1 MFRLPILALCILFSF
16 QIFSQDREVKW
27 YFSFNERNSEIEMKA
42 EIAKGWH
49 LYSQV
54 VDENAGPVATEF
66 EFIANEKFSLVG
78 VVSEPSS
85 IKAYDENFE
94 ATLNYFE
101 NQVVFK
107 QKVKSKSR
115 TNIAGSVLYM
125 VCNETMCLPPIVEEF
140 SIEIHP

>member
-1 MFRLPILALCILFSF
+1 MFRLQIVAFFCFFSFSLFS
-16 QIFSQDREVKW
+16 QEREVNW
-27 YFSFNERNSEIEMKA
+27 YFSFNEANSEIEMKA

-54 VDENAGPVATEF
+54 IDENAGPVATEF
-66 EFIANEKFSLVG
+66 EFLKNEKISLVG
-78 VVSEPSS
+78 SVLEPKS
-85 IKAYDENFE
+85 IEAYDENFE

-107 QKVKSKSR
+107 QKVKSKSK

-125 VCNETMCLPPIVEEF
+125 VCNESMCLPPIVKEF